1 MIESIQGE
9 RPLLAEHLKVARPS
23 ALGDGE
29 LTLAWAETSGLSR
42 RKAEDPPNRELIGR
56 AIRAVTGA
64 SLRLAHE
71 MRRRR
76 RPRRTAPTLSERR
89 ADRALRGRVRGR
101 DPAGARSRDQV
112 RGDPLMPP
120 QPNMQQM
127 MKQVQ
132 KMQADMMAAQESLK
146 DERVEASAG
155 GGMVKVV
162 ATGEL
167 AIESITIDPA
177 AVDPEDVEM
186 LQDTVL
192 AAVNQALT
200 VRAGARRHQD
210 GQRDR
215 RARRPGRRPRRA
227 GPARYV
233 DRCSLPRPAPR
244 HRAGQAPRHRQPH
257 GAAPGLPRAAHEQG
271 GRVRAGRGDPRRE
284 GQDHAVRGLLQP
296 RRGAALHD
304 LRRTSGA
311 TRR

>member
-1 MIESIQGE
+1 MIEPEAPGAEPIVAAVGLDLDGFAELWPAVIESIQGE

-29 LTLAWAETSGLSR
+29 LTLAWAETHGLSR

-71 MRRRR
+71 MRAAD
-76 RPRRTAPTLSERR
+76 APALTRSDAVGGR

-101 DPAGARSRDQV
+101 DPAGARRRDQA
-112 RGDPLMPP
+112 RGDLLMPP

-127 MKQVQ
+127 LKQVQ
-132 KMQADMMAAQESLK
+132 KMQAEMMAAQESLK

-192 AAVNQALT
+192 AAVNEAL
-200 VRAGARRHQD
+200 RAAQELAASKMGD
-210 GQRDR
+210 VTGGLGG
-215 RARRPGRRPRRA
+215 PG
-227 GPARYV
+227 GG
-233 DRCSLPRPAPR
+233 L
-244 HRAGQAPRHRQPH
+244 G
-257 GAAPGLPRAAHEQG
+257 GLGLPG
-271 GRVRAGRGDPRRE
+271 M
-284 GQDHAVRGLLQP
+284 
-296 RRGAALHD
+296 
-304 LRRTSGA
+304 
-311 TRR
+311 